1 MKLPSNMAKTKK
13 LFGLKSL
20 FYLSM
25 LAFFLVALNLLFTRT
40 QKPKEVK
47 DSEAAESLY
56 LLTWQKDCTTNKVKL
71 TKTTINGV
79 LAIKSQCLRKDNTV
93 AWSQN
98 CKGYVD
104 SATSRL
110 NQNYYHVT
118 CFEPTEIR
126 TPQPSY
132 SYVPD
137 WSKDCSSTTEII
149 MNKPYEFGVSCK
161 STTLAWSKLCNGL
174 IRTSK
179 KATDPLVRNVTP
191 TPEML
196 SNLCLKISN

>member
-1 MKLPSNMAKTKK
+1 MTKVKKPSGKK
-13 LFGLKSL
+13 QL
-20 FYLSM
+20 FYLSI
-25 LAFFLVALNLLFTRT
+25 LTFLIVTLSFFVSQTL
-40 QKPKEVK
+40 KPKETK
-47 DSEAAESLY
+47 DSAASENFY
-56 LLTWQKDCTTNKVKL
+56 VMKWQKDCTTKKVRLNL
-71 TKTTINGV
+71 TTTGGV
-79 LAIKSQCLRKDNTV
+79 TLVKSQCLRSDNTV
-93 AWSQN
+93 AWTQN

-126 TPQPSY
+126 TPQPSF